1 MARPQSKCLSH
12 NMAAAIRGSLD
23 KWSEVSKMQYS
34 MARGPVKGD
43 GVNFMGIFMTSAVK
57 ISVLVH

>member
-1 MARPQSKCLSH
+1 
-12 NMAAAIRGSLD
+12 MAAAIRGSLD